1 MIELLLFTVCCA
13 CAAGGALGA
22 ATVKNLF
29 HAALLLGLALVGTA
43 GLYLFLEAQW
53 LACVQ
58 VVVYVGGIL
67 VLILFATLFS
77 SDILGAVQRTPPA
90 LQFAGWLGA
99 ALAAVVV
106 MRLVDV
112 VLTAGVHLHH
122 ERGATGVPE
131 VIDGGSTAV
140 GDLLVSSWLVP
151 FLTAG
156 VLLTVALVAAV
167 ATVQRFRRP
176 NAPAAEVADA

>member
-1 MIELLLFTVCCA
+1 MIEMVLFAVCCA

-22 ATVKNLF
+22 ALVKNLF

-77 SDILGAVQRTPPA
+77 SDILGAVQRTSPA

-99 ALAAVVV
+99 ALAAVVA
-106 MRLVDV
+106 MRIVDV
-112 VLTAGVHLHH
+112 VLTAAVGLRH
-122 ERGATGVPE
+122 ERAATGVPD
-131 VIDGGSTAV
+131 VIDGGPTAV
-140 GDLLVSSWLVP
+140 GDLLVTSWLVP
-151 FLTAG
+151 FLAAG
-156 VLLTVALVAAV
+156 LLLTVALVAAV

-176 NAPAAEVADA
+176 PVPTEVARG